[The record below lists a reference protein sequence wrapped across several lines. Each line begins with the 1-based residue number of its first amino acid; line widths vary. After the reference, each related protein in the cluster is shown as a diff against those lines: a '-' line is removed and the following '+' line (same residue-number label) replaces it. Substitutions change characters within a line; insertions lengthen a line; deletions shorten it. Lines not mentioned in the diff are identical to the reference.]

1 MRKTLAILMAASVRH
16 LSMSPALGAHRDRRG
31 VEPVRGTVAAARPS
45 PRTRRWARS
54 RPPASWSAARSSTS
68 SRSASRTRRRNEVE
82 GFDADL
88 CREIAAAIGVEPE
101 FVEAVSANR
110 LPFLKE
116 DKVDIVIS
124 TMTRNEERLKEIDF
138 SKIYYVAGQKILVKS
153 DSTHQIGRR
162 PRGGQ
167 RQGLLRRGLH
177 VGEEPPGR
185 RASPRPNWSCSRPI
199 REAAQALLDGRC
211 DAVSTDDSIL
221 FGLASQNEG
230 LEVRGEAFTEEPLGI
245 GIKKG
250 KDDLVQFING
260 VLDAMAADG
269 RWKALYDKNIKPYS
283 GAEAPTPPLD
293 QYPRSFIRRPR
304 RAARTSGPPALYLG
318 PTMLELSPALVR
330 VQRLLPRGL
339 PEHADPGDRRAD
351 RRPRHRHRR
360 RRAFGSGAARSCRRS
375 GPPTSSSSGTR
386 RCSCS

>member
-1 MRKTLAILMAASVRH
+1 MQKRFAFL
-16 LSMSPALGAHRDRRG
+16 
-31 VEPVRGTVAAARPS
+31 VAAAFVITACTGGGGTATGAASSPS
-45 PRTRRWARS
+45 VAAS
-54 RPPASWSAARSSTS
+54 APASASAAAPSAPASFAADSTMGKIQ
-68 SRSASRTRRRNEVE
+68 AAGKLVCGTKFDVIAFGFKNPTTNEVE

-88 CREIAAAIGVEPE
+88 CREIATALGVQPE
-101 FVEAVSANR
+101 FVEAISANR

-124 TMTRNEERLKEIDF
+124 TMTRNPDRLKEIDF

-153 DSTHQIGRR
+153 DSAHQSVAD
-162 PRGGQ
+162 
-167 RQGLLRRGLH
+167 LAAAN
-177 VGEEPPGR
+177 VKVCSGEGSTSEKNLQTNGV
-185 RASPRPNWSCSRPI
+185 AQANLVLFKTYT
-199 REAAQALLDGRC
+199 EAAQALVDGRC

-221 FGLASQNEG
+221 FGLASQNTG

-293 QYPRSFIRRPR
+293 K
-304 RAARTSGPPALYLG
+304 
-318 PTMLELSPALVR
+318 
-330 VQRLLPRGL
+330 
-339 PEHADPGDRRAD
+339 
-351 RRPRHRHRR
+351 
-360 RRAFGSGAARSCRRS
+360 
-375 GPPTSSSSGTR
+375 
-386 RCSCS
+386 

>member
-1 MRKTLAILMAASVRH
+1 MRKTLAILMAAVF
-16 LSMSPALGAHRDRRG
+16 AIAACTTGG
-31 VEPVRGTVAAARPS
+31 GTTATGGTAPSFAADS
-45 PRTRRWARS
+45 TMGKIQ
-54 RPPASWSAARSSTS
+54 AAGKLVCGTKFDVIAFGFKNPTS
-68 SRSASRTRRRNEVE
+68 NEVE

-88 CREIAAAIGVEPE
+88 CREIATALGVEPE

-116 DKVDIVIS
+116 DKVDIIIS
-124 TMTRNEERLKEIDF
+124 TMTRNEERLAEIDF

-153 DSTHQIGRR
+153 DSPHQSVDD
-162 PRGGQ
+162 
-167 RQGLLRRGLH
+167 LAAAN
-177 VGEEPPGR
+177 VKVCSGEGSTSEENLQEKGV
-185 RASPRPNWSCSRPI
+185 AQANLVLFKTYG
-199 REAAQALLDGRC
+199 EAAQALLDGRC

-221 FGLASQNEG
+221 FGLAAQNDG

-293 QYPRSFIRRPR
+293 Q
-304 RAARTSGPPALYLG
+304 
-318 PTMLELSPALVR
+318 
-330 VQRLLPRGL
+330 
-339 PEHADPGDRRAD
+339 
-351 RRPRHRHRR
+351 
-360 RRAFGSGAARSCRRS
+360 
-375 GPPTSSSSGTR
+375 
-386 RCSCS
+386 